1 MEWLPAVAAY
11 IGVLAASAD
20 TTDRAEDRSQYEARL
35 ASSARLVALLA
46 ARHSSETIDAWVE
59 SEQRA
64 YGWGYLSG
72 ESGEAA
78 ERALAALTES
88 LQ

>member
-1 MEWLPAVAAY
+1 MERLPAVAAY

-20 TTDRAEDRSQYEARL
+20 ATDRAEDRSQYEARL
-35 ASSARLVALLA
+35 ASAARLVALLA
-46 ARHSSETIDAWVE
+46 AQPSSSTIEAWVE

-72 ESGEAA
+72 EPGEAA
-78 ERALAALTES
+78 ERAFARLSEFLR
-88 LQ
+88 